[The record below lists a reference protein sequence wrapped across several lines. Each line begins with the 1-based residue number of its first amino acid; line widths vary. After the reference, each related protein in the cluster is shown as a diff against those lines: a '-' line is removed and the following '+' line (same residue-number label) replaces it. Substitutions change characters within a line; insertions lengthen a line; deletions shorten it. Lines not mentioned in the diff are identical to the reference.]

1 MVIKIVYF
9 VHGTTTDNQ
18 KDVSSGWSDVGLSE
32 LGIKQSI
39 NLKDQIKNRRFD
51 VVFCSD
57 LKRAVD
63 SAKLTFEGVVPI
75 ISDKRLRECNYGKYN
90 CQPSSIVEPM
100 QEKYITENFP
110 NGESYE
116 DVKIRIADFL
126 KFLKENYDG
135 KGVAIVSHKAPQF
148 ALEVLLKNK
157 TWKQAFA
164 EDWRKTKSWQ
174 PGWEY
179 ELFVEE
185 SIFKN
190 NFIKTLNKINPGWID
205 GDEESGSNKKAD
217 IVNHQLK
224 IAIEIKDDNT
234 KLPEGV
240 AIISAKHGNET
251 ISDKVKSANDKFKE
265 YPDYRTICLF
275 RTEFMAAALKYHIE
289 GLDQYAKVDEK
300 LSYIGKV
307 GKYSKFAK
315 NEVGGYLIVRDDK
328 IFYFTNFLAKPERIL
343 KKKDVENLTGW
354 NIADVQ

>member
-9 VHGTTTDNQ
+9 VHGTTIDNER
-18 KDVSSGWSDVGLSE
+18 DISSGWSDVELSE
-32 LGIKQSI
+32 LGIKQSVD
-39 NLKDQIKNRRFD
+39 LKDQIKHRRFD
-51 VVFCSD
+51 IVFCSD
-57 LKRAVD
+57 LRRAID

-75 ISDKRLRECNYGKYN
+75 IPDERLRECNYGKYN
-90 CQPSSIVEPM
+90 GQSSSVVEPM
-100 QEKYITENFP
+100 QEKHITEKFP

-135 KGVAIVSHKAPQF
+135 KGVAIVGHKAPQL
-148 ALEVLLKNK
+148 ALDVLLKNK
-157 TWKQAFA
+157 TWKQSFA
-164 EDWRKTKSWQ
+164 EDWRKRKAWQ

-190 NFIKTLNKINPGWID
+190 NFLKILNKINPGWID
-205 GDEESGSNKKAD
+205 GDEEFGNNKKAD
-217 IVNHQLK
+217 IVNRQLK

-234 KLPEGV
+234 KLPEGA

-265 YPDYRTICLF
+265 YSGYKTICLF
-275 RTEFMAAALKYHIE
+275 RTEFIAGALKYHIE
-289 GLDQYAKVDEK
+289 GLDTIDQNHNY
-300 LSYIGKV
+300 LGKV

-328 IFYFTNFLAKPERIL
+328 IFYFTNYLAKPERIL
-343 KKKDVENLTGW
+343 KKEDIENLTGW